1 MADVERHEFF
11 PTCLYR
17 FKHDFKDNELNNVV
31 KHIED
36 NSLSEHNG
44 QVVKRTGSQTQDEL
58 HKIDTFS
65 NLTKTI
71 IDVSKSILDEQGYMG
86 EIEITNMWG
95 NILRPQSQ
103 RAHAPHSHSNNFL
116 SGVFYIKTSDDTSP
130 IQFFDPRPQSSVL
143 KPRKKE
149 YNRLNSD
156 MAQFNS
162 ETGWGVVFPSWLQ
175 HWVPETKDERISIA
189 WNIIDSTQI
198 WLSSI
203 LKLVGVLFFHLG

>member
-1 MADVERHEFF
+1 MVDVERHEFF

-17 FKHDFKDNELNNVV
+17 FKHDFKENELNNVV

-36 NSLSEHNG
+36 NSLSEQNG
-44 QVVKRTGSQTQDEL
+44 QVVKRTGSQTQNEL

-103 RAHAPHSHSNNFL
+103 RATHHTHIQII
-116 SGVFYIKTSDDTSP
+116 FYLVYFILKTSDDTSP

-156 MAQFNS
+156 MVQFQS
-162 ETGWGVVFPSWLQ
+162 ETGWGVVFPSWLV

-189 WNIIDSTQI
+189 WNVIVRGEYGEPNTLQNAHI
-198 WLSSI
+198 
-203 LKLVGVLFFHLG
+203 

>member
-17 FKHDFKDNELNNVV
+17 FKHNFKDNELNNVV

-44 QVVKRTGSQTQDEL
+44 QIIKRTGSQTQNEL
-58 HKIDTFS
+58 HKIDTFA

-71 IDVSKSILDEQGYMG
+71 TDVTKTILKEQEYMG
-86 EIEITNMWG
+86 EVEITNMWG

-116 SGVFYIKTSDDTSP
+116 SGVFYLKTSSNTSP

-143 KPRKKE
+143 KPRKSGF
-149 YNRLNSD
+149 NTLNSD
-156 MAQFNS
+156 MAEFQS
-162 ETGWGVVFPSWLQ
+162 ETGWGVVFPSWLV

-189 WNIIDSTQI
+189 WNIIVRGEYGEPNTLQNAHI
-198 WLSSI
+198 
-203 LKLVGVLFFHLG
+203 

>member
-11 PTCLYR
+11 PTCLYK
-17 FKHDFKDNELNNVV
+17 FKHEFEDNELNRMI
-31 KHIED
+31 KHIDD
-36 NSLSEHNG
+36 NSLSEQNG

-58 HKIDTFS
+58 HKIDTFT

-71 IDVSKSILDEQGYMG
+71 TEVSKSILDEQGYMG

-103 RAHAPHSHSNNFL
+103 RAHAPHTHSNNFL
-116 SGVFYIKTSDDTSP
+116 SGVFYLKTSTNTAP
-130 IQFFDPRPQSSVL
+130 IQFFDPRPQSTIL

-149 YNRLNSD
+149 YNILNSD
-156 MAQFNS
+156 MAQFES
-162 ETGWGVVFPSWLQ
+162 ETGWGVVFPSWLL

-189 WNIIDSTQI
+189 WNIIVRGDYGEANTLQNAHI
-198 WLSSI
+198 
-203 LKLVGVLFFHLG
+203 

>member
-11 PTCLYR
+11 PTCLYK
-17 FKHDFKDNELNNVV
+17 FKHEFNNEDNELNRMV
-31 KHIED
+31 KHIDD
-36 NSLSEHNG
+36 NSLSNQNG

-58 HKIDTFS
+58 HKIDTFA

-71 IDVSKSILDEQGYMG
+71 VEVSEKILDEQGYMG

-103 RAHAPHSHSNNFL
+103 RAHPPHTHSNNFL
-116 SGVFYIKTSDDTSP
+116 SGVFYLKTSSSTSP
-130 IQFFDPRPQSSVL
+130 IQFFDPRPQANVL

-149 YNRLNSD
+149 YSTLNSD
-156 MAQFNS
+156 MTQFQS
-162 ETGWGVVFPSWLQ
+162 ETGYGVVFPSWLQ

-189 WNIIDSTQI
+189 WNV
-198 WLSSI
+198 
-203 LKLVGVLFFHLG
+203 LVRGEYGEANTLQNAHI

>member
-1 MADVERHEFF
+1 MAKVERHEFF

-17 FKHDFKDNELNNVV
+17 FKHEFKDNEHNQMV

-36 NSLSEHNG
+36 NSLIEKNN
-44 QVVKRTGSQTQDEL
+44 QLIKITGSQPQNEL
-58 HKIDTFS
+58 HKTDTFA

-71 IDVSKSILDEQGYMG
+71 TEVTKTILEEQEYMG
-86 EIEITNMWG
+86 EVEITNMWG

-116 SGVFYIKTSDDTSP
+116 SGVFYLKTSSDTSP

-143 KPRKKE
+143 KPRKSGFNK
-149 YNRLNSD
+149 LNSD
-156 MAQFNS
+156 MAQFES
-162 ETGWGVVFPSWLQ
+162 ETGWGVVFPSWLV

-189 WNIIDSTQI
+189 WNIIVRGEYGEPNTLQNAHI
-198 WLSSI
+198 
-203 LKLVGVLFFHLG
+203 

>member
-1 MADVERHEFF
+1 MANVERHDFF

-17 FKHDFKDNELNNVV
+17 FKHDFEENELNSLT

-36 NSLSEHNG
+36 NSLSEQNG
-44 QVVKRTGSQTQDEL
+44 KIVKRTGSQTQNEL
-58 HKIDTFS
+58 HKIDTFA

-71 IDVSKSILDEQGYMG
+71 TGVTEAILKEQEYMG
-86 EIEITNMWG
+86 EVEITNMWG

-116 SGVFYIKTSDDTSP
+116 SGVFYLKTSSNTSP

-162 ETGWGVVFPSWLQ
+162 ETGWGVVFPSWLV

-189 WNIIDSTQI
+189 WNVIVRGEYGEPNTLQNAHI
-198 WLSSI
+198 
-203 LKLVGVLFFHLG
+203 

>member
-1 MADVERHEFF
+1 MADVERHDFF

-17 FKHDFKDNELNNVV
+17 FKHDFEENELKSLT

-44 QVVKRTGSQTQDEL
+44 QIIKRTGSQTQNEL
-58 HKIDTFS
+58 HKIDTFA

-71 IDVSKSILDEQGYMG
+71 TDVTKTILKEQEYMG
-86 EIEITNMWG
+86 EVEITNMWG

-116 SGVFYIKTSDDTSP
+116 SGVFYLKTSSNTSP

-143 KPRKKE
+143 KPRKSGF
-149 YNRLNSD
+149 NTLNSD
-156 MAQFNS
+156 MAEFQS
-162 ETGWGVVFPSWLQ
+162 ETGWGVVFPSWLV

-189 WNIIDSTQI
+189 WNIIVRGEYGEPNTLQNAHI
-198 WLSSI
+198 
-203 LKLVGVLFFHLG
+203 

>member
-17 FKHDFKDNELNNVV
+17 FKHEFKDNEHNQMV

-36 NSLSEHNG
+36 NSLIEKNN
-44 QVVKRTGSQTQDEL
+44 QLIKITGSQPQNEL
-58 HKIDTFS
+58 HKTDTFA

-71 IDVSKSILDEQGYMG
+71 TEVTKTILEEQEYMG
-86 EIEITNMWG
+86 EVEITNMWG

-116 SGVFYIKTSDDTSP
+116 SGVFYLKTSSDTSP

-143 KPRKKE
+143 KPRKSGFNK
-149 YNRLNSD
+149 LNSD
-156 MAQFNS
+156 MAQFES
-162 ETGWGVVFPSWLQ
+162 ETGWGVVFPSWLV

-189 WNIIDSTQI
+189 WNIIVRGEYGEPNTLQNAHI
-198 WLSSI
+198 
-203 LKLVGVLFFHLG
+203 

>member
-1 MADVERHEFF
+1 MANVERHEFF

-17 FKHDFKDNELNNVV
+17 FKHNFQDNEHIQMV

-36 NSLSEHNG
+36 NSLVEKNN
-44 QVVKRTGSQTQDEL
+44 QIVKITGSQPQNEL
-58 HKIDTFS
+58 HKIDAFS

-116 SGVFYIKTSDDTSP
+116 SG
-130 IQFFDPRPQSSVL
+130 
-143 KPRKKE
+143 E
-149 YNRLNSD
+149 AEN
-156 MAQFNS
+156 
-162 ETGWGVVFPSWLQ
+162 
-175 HWVPETKDERISIA
+175 
-189 WNIIDSTQI
+189 
-198 WLSSI
+198 
-203 LKLVGVLFFHLG
+203 

>member
-1 MADVERHEFF
+1 MANVERHEFF

-17 FKHDFKDNELNNVV
+17 FKHDFKDNELNSLT

-36 NSLSEHNG
+36 NSLVEKNK
-44 QVVKRTGSQTQDEL
+44 QIIKITGSQPQNEL
-58 HKIDTFS
+58 HKIDTFA

-71 IDVSKSILDEQGYMG
+71 IDATKTILEEQEYMG

-116 SGVFYIKTSDDTSP
+116 SGVFYLKTSSDTSP
-130 IQFFDPRPQSSVL
+130 IQFFDPRPQSSVF
-143 KPRKKE
+143 KPRKSGFNK
-149 YNRLNSD
+149 LNSD
-156 MAQFNS
+156 MAQFES
-162 ETGWGVVFPSWLQ
+162 ETGWGVVFPSWLV

-189 WNIIDSTQI
+189 WNIIVRGEYGEPNALQNAHI
-198 WLSSI
+198 
-203 LKLVGVLFFHLG
+203 

>member
-36 NSLSEHNG
+36 NSLSKQNG

-143 KPRKKE
+143 KPRKSGF
-149 YNRLNSD
+149 NILNSD
-156 MAQFNS
+156 MAEFQS
-162 ETGWGVVFPSWLQ
+162 EIGWGVVFPSWLV

-189 WNIIDSTQI
+189 WNVIVRGEYGEPNTLQNAHI
-198 WLSSI
+198 
-203 LKLVGVLFFHLG
+203 

>member
-1 MADVERHEFF
+1 MAHVEKHEFF

-17 FKHDFKDNELNNVV
+17 FKHNFQDNEHNQMV

-36 NSLSEHNG
+36 NSLVEKNN
-44 QVVKRTGSQTQDEL
+44 QIVKITGSQPQNEL
-58 HKIDTFS
+58 HKIDTFA

-71 IDVSKSILDEQGYMG
+71 TDVTKTILEEQEYMG

-116 SGVFYIKTSDDTSP
+116 SGVFYLKTSSNTSP

-143 KPRKKE
+143 KPRKSGF
-149 YNRLNSD
+149 NTLNSD
-156 MAQFNS
+156 MAEFQS
-162 ETGWGVVFPSWLQ
+162 ETGWGVVFPSWLV
-175 HWVPETKDERISIA
+175 HWVPEPKDERISIA
-189 WNIIDSTQI
+189 WNIIVRGEYGEPNTLQNAHI
-198 WLSSI
+198 
-203 LKLVGVLFFHLG
+203 